1 MAGKALI
8 PVGYAKAEALGT
20 YGPCSWANVFYFVI
34 GSTTGHTPGDVV
46 SSVAEAVHEF
56 YNNVWKGNVPTNW
69 SLQRTK
75 ISYRDADD
83 SIVRVTVTD
92 VVTGTNETDEEGGQV
107 AYLVNWSTSDIRRG
121 GKPRT
126 YVPGVHQL
134 TMADAAHLVPA
145 FVSSITALLNTWL
158 TSLPTPAGARLVA
171 MQLVDMSFVNAK
183 AFRPT
188 PISFPIIGV
197 SLNNVVATQRRRVNR
212 LRS

>member
-1 MAGKALI
+1 MGKALI
-8 PVGYAKAEALGT
+8 PVGYAKAEALGQ
-20 YGPCSWANVFYFVI
+20 YGPATWANVFYFKI
-34 GSTTGHTPGDVV
+34 GDTTGHTPGDVV

-56 YNNVWKGNVPTNW
+56 YNNIWKGNVPPNF

-75 ISYRDADD
+75 IGYRDAAD

-92 VVTGTNETDEEGGQV
+92 VVVGTNEADEEGAQV

-134 TMADAAHLVPA
+134 AMLDNAHLVPA
-145 FVSSITALLNTWL
+145 FVLSMSGLLNTWL

-171 MQLVDMSFVNAK
+171 MQLEDMSFVNAK
-183 AFRPT
+183 AFRAT
-188 PISFPIIGV
+188 PVGFPIIGV